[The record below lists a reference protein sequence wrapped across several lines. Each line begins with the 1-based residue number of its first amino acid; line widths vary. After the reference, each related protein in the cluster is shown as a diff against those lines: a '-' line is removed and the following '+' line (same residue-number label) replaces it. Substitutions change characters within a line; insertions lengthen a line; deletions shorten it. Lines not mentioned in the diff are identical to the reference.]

1 MSLLSPGHE
10 LMFNECCVLVTGG
23 AGALGQAVVAY
34 FENHGARVAVIDYSD
49 EIIDGAFAS
58 KSDDNIYLA
67 CDLTQRKSCE
77 QAVAAIMESFGQID
91 ILCNIAGGFLMGE
104 DVHET
109 SDETWDFLFNL
120 NSRSILNM
128 GSAVVPVMLAAGSG
142 KIVNIAA
149 RAATTGAAKMG
160 VYTASKA
167 VVLRLTESMA
177 LELRHKNINVNCI
190 LPGTIDTPR
199 NRIDMPDADHE
210 KWVAPGDIANVI
222 GFLASENAIAIHG
235 AGIPVDGL
243 S

>member
-1 MSLLSPGHE
+1 
-10 LMFNECCVLVTGG
+10 MFTDCCVVVTGG

-34 FENHGARVAVIDYSD
+34 FEDQGARVAVIDYSD
-49 EIIDGAFAS
+49 EIIDAVFIS
-58 KSDDNIYLA
+58 KSQNNIYLA

-77 QAVAAIMESFGQID
+77 QAVSATIESFGQID

-109 SDETWDFLFNL
+109 PDETWDFLFNL

-128 GSAVVPVMLAAGSG
+128 SSAVVPVMLDAGAG

-149 RAATTGAAKMG
+149 RAATAGVAKMG
-160 VYTASKA
+160 AYTASKA

-177 LELRHKNINVNCI
+177 LELRDRNINVNCI

-210 KWVAPGDIANVI
+210 KWVAPNDIAKVI
-222 GFLASENAIAIHG
+222 GFLASASAIAVHG

>member
-120 NSRSILNM
+120 NSRSILNL
-128 GSAVVPVMLAAGSG
+128 GSAVVPVMLAAGQ
-142 KIVNIAA
+142 
-149 RAATTGAAKMG
+149 
-160 VYTASKA
+160 
-167 VVLRLTESMA
+167 
-177 LELRHKNINVNCI
+177 
-190 LPGTIDTPR
+190 LPR
-199 NRIDMPDADHE
+199 R
-210 KWVAPGDIANVI
+210 
-222 GFLASENAIAIHG
+222 
-235 AGIPVDGL
+235 
-243 S
+243 